1 MYFLKYSFFKTFQ
14 LTTLSQGLRAEKAS
28 RSDLETY
35 VAVLNTQKAVMQAD
49 MDKIKLDLQEGEYKK
64 YFCTLYKTMIFFV
77 LLASS
82 LLLFQLLLF

>member
-1 MYFLKYSFFKTFQ
+1 MLSCPFLKELTCFFLLQ

-49 MDKIKLDLQEGEYKK
+49 MDKIKLDLQEGEYFLNS
-64 YFCTLYKTMIFFV
+64 FCKI
-77 LLASS
+77 
-82 LLLFQLLLF
+82 

>member
-1 MYFLKYSFFKTFQ
+1 MYNSLVLPKCVSCKLFPLKKKTHLYLLQ

-49 MDKIKLDLQEGEYKK
+49 MDKIKLDLQEGECFLM
-64 YFCTLYKTMIFFV
+64 YFVECSDFY
-77 LLASS
+77 
-82 LLLFQLLLF
+82 